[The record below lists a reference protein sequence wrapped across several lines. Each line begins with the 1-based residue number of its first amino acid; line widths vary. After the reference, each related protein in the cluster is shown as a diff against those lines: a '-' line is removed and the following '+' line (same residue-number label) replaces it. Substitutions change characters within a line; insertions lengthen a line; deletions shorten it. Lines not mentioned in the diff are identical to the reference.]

1 MISRMP
7 SSPVTDKR
15 RAASIRLAILLA
27 AVSFAFYL
35 TMFMLGGT

>member
-1 MISRMP
+1 MS

-27 AVSFAFYL
+27 LVAFSFYL